1 MKLLPQSYVRWS
13 LQAII
18 TVTLLFFTYVTNS
31 QAQTQDPWRSANE
44 RVFAFNDYFDQN
56 LVRPVATTYTTFV
69 PRIARQGIGNFFSN
83 INDINVFVNDLLQL
97 KFDDALSDSG
107 RFLINSSVGLGGLI
121 DVAFNFGLRKNEE
134 DFGQTFGRWGVQSGN
149 YVVLPVFGTSNV
161 RDAFGLVLDTLLNPF
176 QYLGDDSLWISMFLL
191 EEIDNRASLLAL
203 DELVSGD
210 RYLFYREAYI
220 QNRIY
225 LLNDGQIEDE
235 FGSF

>member
-1 MKLLPQSYVRWS
+1 VKLLPQSCVRFS
-13 LQAII
+13 FQTIVA
-18 TVTLLFFTYVTNS
+18 VTLLLSGYATNS
-31 QAQTQDPWRSANE
+31 QAQTPDPWRSANE
-44 RVFAFNDYFDQN
+44 RVFAFNDYFDQI
-56 LVRPVATTYTTFV
+56 LVRPAATTYTTFV

>member
-1 MKLLPQSYVRWS
+1 
-13 LQAII
+13 
-18 TVTLLFFTYVTNS
+18 VTLLFFTYVTNS

>member
-1 MKLLPQSYVRWS
+1 MKLLPQSCVRFS
-13 LQAII
+13 FQTIVA
-18 TVTLLFFTYVTNS
+18 VTLLLSGYATNS
-31 QAQTQDPWRSANE
+31 QAQTPDPWRSANE
-44 RVFAFNDYFDQN
+44 RVFAFNDYFDQI
-56 LVRPVATTYTTFV
+56 LVRPAATTYTTFV

>member
-1 MKLLPQSYVRWS
+1 
-13 LQAII
+13 
-18 TVTLLFFTYVTNS
+18 
-31 QAQTQDPWRSANE
+31 
-44 RVFAFNDYFDQN
+44 
-56 LVRPVATTYTTFV
+56 ATTYTTFV

-235 FGSF
+235 FGDF

>member
-134 DFGQTFGRWGVQSGN
+134 DFGQTFGRWGAQSGN

-191 EEIDNRASLLAL
+191 EETHNRAVLLPL

>member
-1 MKLLPQSYVRWS
+1 VKLLPQSYVRWS